1 MTTTSIA
8 TPSQRTR
15 PGVAN
20 NFDLIRL
27 VAAVEVFHMPTINAM
42 LHLRIGNAAIAMAM
56 TLVLAILSWRF
67 VEQHALRVRK

>member
-1 MTTTSIA
+1 MPVLAERLLHRQDISY
-8 TPSQRTR
+8 
-15 PGVAN
+15 GVY
-20 NFDLIRL
+20 
-27 VAAVEVFHMPTINAM
+27 VFHMPTTNAM